1 MKKTHTKA
9 FANLIASILLLCIEG
24 WALFQTYGFKV
35 VKKATVQPAAFPQI
49 MCVGM
54 IIFTVILLI
63 QSIIKLISMS
73 DDDPLAEPA
82 ASINFIKNK
91 GVLAGL
97 FVILLC
103 VLFVAFFDSLGY
115 VVVGMLLCGIIMW
128 LIGKRNI
135 VELLLVSILVPL
147 GMWLVF
153 YKMLSVNIPMGVLQP
168 LRDLVDILERRRC
181 MDWSLLASSYG
192 AVFGNVQV
200 IMMTF
205 LGALGGVLL
214 GAIPG
219 MTATMGVAL
228 LIPFSFGMDLIP
240 SVGLLLGIYCGGM
253 YGGSISAI
261 LIHAPGTPSA
271 AATLLDGYPMCQK
284 GQAGKALSIAMF
296 SSFCGGVIGAL
307 VMTFLSPT

>member
-103 VLFVAFFDSLGY
+103 
-115 VVVGMLLCGIIMW
+115 GIIMW

-168 LRDLVDILERRRC
+168 LRDLVD
-181 MDWSLLASSYG
+181 M
-192 AVFGNVQV
+192 
-200 IMMTF
+200 
-205 LGALGGVLL
+205 
-214 GAIPG
+214 
-219 MTATMGVAL
+219 
-228 LIPFSFGMDLIP
+228 
-240 SVGLLLGIYCGGM
+240 
-253 YGGSISAI
+253 
-261 LIHAPGTPSA
+261 IH
-271 AATLLDGYPMCQK
+271 
-284 GQAGKALSIAMF
+284 F
-296 SSFCGGVIGAL
+296 
-307 VMTFLSPT
+307 